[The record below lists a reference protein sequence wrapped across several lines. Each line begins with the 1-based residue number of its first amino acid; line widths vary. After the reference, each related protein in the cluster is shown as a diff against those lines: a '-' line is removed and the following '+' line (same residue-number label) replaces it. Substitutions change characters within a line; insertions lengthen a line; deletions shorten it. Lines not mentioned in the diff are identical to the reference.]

1 MSKLRTSIKNLF
13 PTALWRPLSEVR
25 YAVQRAAQYPA
36 AYLHPWR
43 RDSIARLA
51 ALKDTHRGERCF
63 IIGNGPS
70 LKNTD
75 ISRLRHEFTF
85 GMNRIY
91 LAFDD
96 WGFQTSCLVCVNSL
110 VIEQVFQDF
119 QRLQMPKFFSW
130 RSRRLLYPTGSPD
143 EFTHFLF
150 TTYTGPQFT
159 RDAARRMWE
168 GATVTNVCLQ
178 LAFHMGFSQAILIGV
193 DHSFAAT
200 GKPNATIVSQGDDQ
214 SHFDPKYFGKG
225 FRWQLPDLDTSEQG
239 YWLAR
244 QAYEAAGRQ
253 VVDATVGGLL
263 QVFPKVA
270 FDSLFKP
277 E

>member
-1 MSKLRTSIKNLF
+1 MTNWRTTIKNFF
-13 PTALWRPLSEVR
+13 PPSLWQPISETR
-25 YAVQRAAQYPA
+25 YALQRAVQYPA

-43 RDSIARLA
+43 RASIARLQ
-51 ALKDTHRGERCF
+51 ALKDTHKGKRCF

-75 ISRLRHEFTF
+75 VSLLKDEYTF

-91 LAFDD
+91 LAFPD
-96 WGFQTSCLVCVNSL
+96 WGFQTSYLVCVNSL
-110 VIEQVFQDF
+110 VIEQVYQDF
-119 QRLQMPKFFSW
+119 QALKMPKFFSW
-130 RSRRLLYPTGSPD
+130 RSRHLLYPEGAPD
-143 EFTHFLF
+143 DWTHFLF
-150 TTYTGPQFT
+150 TTYTGPRFSP
-159 RDAARRMWE
+159 DAVGRLWE

-193 DHSFAAT
+193 DHSFAAK
-200 GKPNATIVSQGDDQ
+200 GKPNTTVVSQGDDQ

-244 QAYEAAGRQ
+244 QAYETEGRQ
-253 VVDATVGGLL
+253 VVDATIGGQLE
-263 QVFPKVA
+263 VFPKV
-270 FDSLFKP
+270 DYGSLFG
-277 E
+277 